1 MFSMSGAIINQN
13 QLVKGERAIIR
24 VTIDPEQSRSAM
36 IVLADL
42 LPAGVEIESILLP
55 EEAGDTGPYRFL
67 GDLTDLDMAEMRDDR
82 LVASE
87 RVNRWDDGQI
97 SVAYVVRAVTQGDF
111 VFPGAVAEDMYRPE
125 FNGRTQAQRLM
136 IQGPGSN

>member
-1 MFSMSGAIINQN
+1 MSQN

-24 VTIDPEQSRSAM
+24 VTIDPEQKRSAM

-55 EEAGDTGPYRFL
+55 EDAGDTGPYRFL
-67 GDLTDLDMAEMRDDR
+67 GELTDLDMAEMRDDR

-87 RVNRWDDGQI
+87 RINRWDNGQI
-97 SVAYVVRAVTQGDF
+97 TVAYVIRAITQGEF

-125 FNGRTQAQRLM
+125 FNGRTEAKRLV